1 MAYWIVYLEQPL
13 GFELKCQQNKVYKF
27 KKALYGLKKDPRAW
41 YNKIGSYLLNNG
53 FSRISNEPTIYTK
66 IDHQG
71 KFLNVCVYV
80 DDMIYTG
87 NLHLEE
93 FKSIIKK

>member
-13 GFELKCQQNKVYKF
+13 GFELKGQQNKVYKF
-27 KKALYGLKKDPRAW
+27 KKDLYGLKKDPRAW

-66 IDHQG
+66 IDHQS